1 MNKVIVSDSPHI
13 RGVRTTKGI
22 MLDVCIALLPACI
35 MGCVYFGWKALL
47 VLALSCIS
55 CVASEMV
62 YQLCLKKKFK
72 TILAEFDF
80 TSLVTGMLLGMCLHS
95 NVPWYVP
102 IIAGVFAIV
111 VVKMLFGGTGKN
123 IVNPAITGR
132 VFAFISFQAVMISG
146 WAMPTIKAI
155 KPLAG
160 NITSGA
166 TPLTQMLG
174 NGVEN
179 IGISNLDLFLG
190 TGVMGC
196 IGETCKLALLAGGIY
211 LVVRKVIDWKWP
223 VIYILT
229 TGVMTVLINSI
240 AIKSFAINTFLPS
253 ILSGGLFLG
262 AIFMA
267 TDYVTSPYTNKGR
280 YVYYPILGVVT
291 ALLRHFTKIEVVSF
305 AILLM
310 NLFVPLINTYIRPR
324 IFGEPTLSE
333 KIKAKRQAKQ
343 AAKAAKVEGGEAK

>member
-47 VLALSCIS
+47 VLSLSCIT
-55 CVASEMV
+55 CVVSELL
-62 YQLCLKKKFK
+62 YQLCLKKNFK
-72 TILAEFDF
+72 TILKEFDF

-102 IIAGVFAIV
+102 VIAGVFAIV

-155 KPLAG
+155 QPVA
-160 NITSGA
+160 NTITSGA
-166 TPLTQMLG
+166 TPLTQMLNG
-174 NGVEN
+174 GVESM
-179 IGISNLDLFLG
+179 GISNLDLFLG
-190 TGVMGC
+190 TGLVGC
-196 IGETCKLALLAGGIY
+196 IGETCKLALLVGGIY

-223 VIYILT
+223 LIYILT
-229 TGVMTVLINSI
+229 TGVTAVLISSI
-240 AIKSFAINTFLPS
+240 STKTFAINTFLPS

-280 YVYYPILGVVT
+280 YIYYPVLGVLT
-291 ALLRHFTKIEVVSF
+291 AILRHFTKIEVVSF

-324 IFGEPTLSE
+324 IFGAPTLVQ
-333 KIKAKRQAKQ
+333 KIKKSISDKKQAKLQQ
-343 AAKAAKVEGGEAK
+343 AEKEETK